1 MSDYNGK
8 KTVWLNNMSDKLK
21 VSVSDIQHMAIPGV
35 SVWYATVRIGN
46 RKNRTATVK
55 TSQEFKR
62 YLRTKI
68 LEYSK
73 KREKE

>member
-1 MSDYNGK
+1 
-8 KTVWLNNMSDKLK
+8 MSDKLK

-62 YLRTKI
+62 YLRAKM
-68 LEYSK
+68 LAYCK
-73 KREKE
+73 NRQK

>member
-8 KTVWLNNMSDKLK
+8 KPVWLNNMSDKMK
-21 VSVSDIQHMAIPGV
+21 VSVSDIEHMAIPGV

-46 RKNRTATVK
+46 RKNRTVTVK

-62 YLRTKI
+62 YLRAKI
-68 LEYSK
+68 SAYCK
-73 KREKE
+73 NRQK